1 MTASDLLTSS
11 GLPHAEARA
20 LLAHVLQ
27 VAREQLIAHPDTAV
41 AADQAA
47 QFTVLAQRRRQ
58 AEPMAYLLGAQEFYG
73 RQFAVT
79 PDVLIP
85 RPDTETLVDV
95 ALECLRGRHAPR
107 VLELGTGC
115 GCIAITLKL
124 ERPDARVT
132 ATDLSLAAVAIARA
146 NAKAL
151 GAALELRGG
160 SWFDAVETEEIFDL
174 IVSNPPYIAVRDP
187 HLDALAHEPS
197 LALTDGADGLRCLS
211 AIVEGAPRHLTDQGW
226 LVLEHGFDQAIPVGR
241 MLRAAGL
248 RGVANTRDAA
258 GHERVTRGRM

>member
-1 MTASDLLTSS
+1 MTANDLLTSS

-20 LLAHVLQ
+20 LLAYVLQ
-27 VAREQLIAHPDTAV
+27 VTREQLITHPDIAV
-41 AADQAA
+41 PADQAA
-47 QFTVLAQRRRQ
+47 QFTVLVQRRRQ
-58 AEPMAYLLGAQEFYG
+58 AEPMAYLLGTQEFYG

-79 PDVLIP
+79 LDVLIP

-95 ALECLRGRHAPR
+95 ALECLRDRHAPR
-107 VLELGTGC
+107 VLELGTGS
-115 GCIAITLKL
+115 GCVAITLQL

-132 ATDLSLAAVAIARA
+132 ATDLSPSAVSIARA
-146 NAKAL
+146 NARAL
-151 GAALELRGG
+151 GATVELRAGH
-160 SWFDAVETEEIFDL
+160 WFDAVETGETFDL
-174 IVSNPPYIAVRDP
+174 IVSNPPYVAVHDP
-187 HLDALAHEPS
+187 HMDALAHEPS

-211 AIVEGAPRHLTDQGW
+211 AIVEGAPRYLTERGW
-226 LVLEHGFDQAIPVGR
+226 LVLEHGFDQGTPVGR